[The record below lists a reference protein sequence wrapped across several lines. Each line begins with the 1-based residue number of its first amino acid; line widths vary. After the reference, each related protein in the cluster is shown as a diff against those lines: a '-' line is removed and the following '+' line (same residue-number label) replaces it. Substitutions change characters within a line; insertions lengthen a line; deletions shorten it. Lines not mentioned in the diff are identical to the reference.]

1 MRITAWLMNQ
11 PSEDKGRGGHEHDDG
26 RTLVSVAIPVY
37 NEEKVLPELVDRL
50 AKVAEQLSATYR
62 FEFIFVDDGSRDRS
76 REVVKQL
83 IAKEPRLS
91 LVELRRNFGQTA
103 ALQAGLDE
111 ARGPIIIT
119 MDADLQHFPEDIPAF
134 LAKIEAGCD
143 VVCGWRHQR
152 KEGIIRRWPSRAAN
166 WMIRRASGV
175 TVHDVGTTFRAYR
188 REIVEDIALLGE
200 HHRFVPVFARTEGAV
215 IDEVPIENIERFEG
229 KSNYG
234 LGRVLNVWLD
244 LFFIYFY
251 VNYFDRPIRV
261 FGKLASLLFAG
272 ALAITSTLGVQAVL
286 YGTPVVYQRTGW
298 VYLAALL
305 VLTATQ
311 LVMTGILAEVLAR
324 LYFRKSGPRT
334 RYKVRRRFTQSDVG
348 PPASGVSSDREA
360 ANAAS

>member
-1 MRITAWLMNQ
+1 MLDAKNERN
-11 PSEDKGRGGHEHDDG
+11 EDISN
-26 RTLVSVAIPVY
+26 LVSVAIPVY
-37 NEEKVLPELVDRL
+37 NEEKVLPELVRRL
-50 AKVAEQLSATYR
+50 VAVFGDLSSRYR
-62 FEFIFVDDGSRDRS
+62 FELIFVDDGSSDKS
-76 REVVKQL
+76 REVVRGL
-83 IAKEPRLS
+83 IATEPRLR

-111 ARGPIIIT
+111 SRGAIIIT

-134 LAKIEAGCD
+134 LKKVEEGSD

-175 TVHDVGTTFRAYR
+175 KVHDVGTTFRAYR
-188 REIVEDIALLGE
+188 REIVEDLALLGE

-215 IDEVPIENIERFEG
+215 IDEVRIENIERPEG

-261 FGKLASLLFAG
+261 FGKLAMFLFLTAG
-272 ALAITSTLGVQAVL
+272 LIIVGLGGLTILQGV
-286 YGTPVVYQRTGW
+286 PVVYQRTGW
-298 VYLAALL
+298 IYLAALL
-305 VLTATQ
+305 VLTGTQ

-334 RYKVRRRFTQSDVG
+334 RYKVRRRIGADDLPAKSIAPVVPTDDE
-348 PPASGVSSDREA
+348 PKPASTPL
-360 ANAAS
+360 

>member
-1 MRITAWLMNQ
+1 MVS
-11 PSEDKGRGGHEHDDG
+11 PSTDDL
-26 RTLVSVAIPVY
+26 RDDDERPLVSVAIPVY
-37 NEEKVLPELVDRL
+37 NEEKVLPELRDRL
-50 AKVAEQLSATYR
+50 AKVAGELGAKYQ
-62 FEFIFVDDGSRDRS
+62 FEFVFVDDGSKDRS
-76 REVVKQL
+76 REVVKTL
-83 IAKEPRLS
+83 IAREPRLS

-111 ARGPIIIT
+111 VRGSIVIT

-134 LAKIEAGCD
+134 LAKIEDGCD

-152 KEGIIRRWPSRAAN
+152 REGIIRRWPSRAAN
-166 WMIRRASGV
+166 WMIRKVSGV
-175 TVHDVGTTFRAYR
+175 KVHDVGTTFRAYR
-188 REIVEDIALLGE
+188 REIVDDISLLGE

-261 FGKLASLLFAG
+261 FGKLAMLLFVLAMAIIGTLG
-272 ALAITSTLGVQAVL
+272 ALAII
-286 YGTPVVYQRTGW
+286 YGIPVVYQRTGW

-324 LYFRKSGPRT
+324 LYYRKSGARLT
-334 RYKVRRRFTQSDVG
+334 LYKVRRRWTNTDVKAS
-348 PPASGVSSDREA
+348 PPPVPNKFAV
-360 ANAAS
+360 NADAT

>member
-1 MRITAWLMNQ
+1 MAQ
-11 PSEDKGRGGHEHDDG
+11 AEQAPSEHRERAPEQGMGG
-26 RTLVSVAIPVY
+26 RTLVSVAVPVY
-37 NEEKVLPELVDRL
+37 NEEKVLPELVERL
-50 AKVAEQLSATYR
+50 AKVAADLSSTYE
-62 FEFIFVDDGSRDRS
+62 FEFIFVDDGSRDDS
-76 REVVKQL
+76 RRVIKEL

-134 LAKIEAGCD
+134 LEKIEAGCD

-166 WMIRRASGV
+166 WMIRKASGV

-188 REIVEDIALLGE
+188 REIVDDIALLGE

-215 IDEVPIENIERFEG
+215 IDEVKIENIERFEG

-261 FGKLASLLFAG
+261 FGKLATLLFGAAAAIAVGLG
-272 ALAITSTLGVQAVL
+272 ALVL
-286 YGTPVVYQRTGW
+286 LHGTPVVYQRTGW
-298 VYLAALL
+298 IYLAALL
-305 VLTATQ
+305 VLTGTQ

-334 RYKVRRRFTQSDVG
+334 RYKVRRRYTTADVAPSNG
-348 PPASGVSSDREA
+348 GASPGKIG
-360 ANAAS
+360 AS

>member
-1 MRITAWLMNQ
+1 VPANSSGER
-11 PSEDKGRGGHEHDDG
+11 PSDDA
-26 RTLVSVAIPVY
+26 RDDARALVSVAIPVY
-37 NEEKVLPELVDRL
+37 NEEKVLPELVQRL
-50 AKVAEQLSATYR
+50 AKVAGGLSDKYR
-62 FEFIFVDDGSRDRS
+62 FEFVFVDDGSRDSS
-76 REVVKQL
+76 RDVVKKL
-83 IAKEPRLS
+83 IATEPRLS

-111 ARGPIIIT
+111 ARGDIVIT

-134 LAKIEAGCD
+134 LEKIEAGCD

-166 WMIRRASGV
+166 WMIRRVSGV

-188 REIVEDIALLGE
+188 REIVEDISLLGE
-200 HHRFVPVFARTEGAV
+200 HHRFVPVFARTEGAI

-244 LFFIYFY
+244 LFFIHFY

-261 FGKLASLLFAG
+261 FGKLAMLLLGIAAAIVVGLG
-272 ALAITSTLGVQAVL
+272 ALVVL
-286 YGTPVVYQRTGW
+286 YGTPIVYQRTGW

-305 VLTATQ
+305 MLTATQ
-311 LVMTGILAEVLAR
+311 LIMTGILAEVLAR
-324 LYFRKSGPRT
+324 LYFRKSGERLT
-334 RYKVRRRFTQSDVG
+334 RYKIRRRWSADDAGSVEKRTPSLVNVETRSRALGD
-348 PPASGVSSDREA
+348 A
-360 ANAAS
+360 

>member
-1 MRITAWLMNQ
+1 MSASAATTEG
-11 PSEDKGRGGHEHDDG
+11 PSGVDDG

-37 NEEKVLPELVDRL
+37 NEEKVLPELMARL
-50 AKVAEQLSATYR
+50 AKVADDLASRYR
-62 FEFIFVDDGSRDRS
+62 FEYIFVDDGSRDRS
-76 REVVKQL
+76 REVIIEL
-83 IAKEPRLS
+83 IAGEPRLR

-111 ARGPIIIT
+111 ARGPIVIT

-134 LAKIEAGCD
+134 LEKIEAGCD

-152 KEGIIRRWPSRAAN
+152 REGIIRRWPSRAAN
-166 WMIRRASGV
+166 WMIRKASGV
-175 TVHDVGTTFRAYR
+175 SVHDVGTTFRAYR
-188 REIVEDIALLGE
+188 REIVEDLALLGE
-200 HHRFVPVFARTEGAV
+200 HHRFVPVFARTEGAR
-215 IDEVPIENIERFEG
+215 IDEVRIENIERPEG

-234 LGRVLNVWLD
+234 LGRVMNVWLD

-261 FGKLASLLFAG
+261 FGKLAMLLLLAAG
-272 ALAITSTLGVQAVL
+272 VIVVGLGAIAVFQGV
-286 YGTPVVYQRTGW
+286 PVVYQRTGW

-334 RYKVRRRFTQSDVG
+334 KYKIRRRIG
-348 PPASGVSSDREA
+348 A
-360 ANAAS
+360 AP

>member
-1 MRITAWLMNQ
+1 MTMTEAIASAGTEA
-11 PSEDKGRGGHEHDDG
+11 DG

-37 NEEKVLPELVDRL
+37 NEEKVLPELVERL
-50 AKVAEQLSATYR
+50 AKVAEGLGAKYR
-62 FEFIFVDDGSRDRS
+62 FEYIFVDDGSRDRS
-76 REVVKQL
+76 REVILEL
-83 IAKEPRLS
+83 IAKEPRLR

-111 ARGPIIIT
+111 ARGPIVIT

-134 LAKIEAGCD
+134 LEKIEAGCD

-152 KEGIIRRWPSRAAN
+152 REGIIRRWPSRAAN
-166 WMIRRASGV
+166 WMIRKASGV
-175 TVHDVGTTFRAYR
+175 SVHDVGTTFRAYR
-188 REIVEDIALLGE
+188 REIVEDLALLGE

-215 IDEVPIENIERFEG
+215 IDEVRIENIARFEG

-234 LGRVLNVWLD
+234 LGRVMNVWLD

-261 FGKLASLLFAG
+261 FGKLAMLLLSVAAVIVVALG
-272 ALAITSTLGVQAVL
+272 AVAVL
-286 YGTPVVYQRTGW
+286 QGVPVVYQRTGW
-298 VYLAALL
+298 IYLSALL

-324 LYFRKSGPRT
+324 LYFRKSGPLT
-334 RYKVRRRFTQSDVG
+334 RYKVRRRVG
-348 PPASGVSSDREA
+348 AVAGEVRQTS
-360 ANAAS
+360 